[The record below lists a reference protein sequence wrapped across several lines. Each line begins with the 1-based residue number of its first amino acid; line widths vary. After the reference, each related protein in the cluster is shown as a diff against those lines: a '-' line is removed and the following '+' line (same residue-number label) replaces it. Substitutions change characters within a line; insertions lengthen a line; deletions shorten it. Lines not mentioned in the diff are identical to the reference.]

1 MSEIYIR
8 LFLTVARAIEN
19 KKDGGTKKP
28 VHVSVVEKLVHNPCS
43 NLHVSR

>member
-19 KKDGGTKKP
+19 KKDGGTKKAGTCIG
-28 VHVSVVEKLVHNPCS
+28 S
-43 NLHVSR
+43 